1 MRSADP
7 LRRPLSRRRL
17 IQASGLTLAGGSAA
31 LLAACGDDDS
41 AATDE
46 ENDARV
52 LNSVLAFEFAAAS
65 AYKQLL
71 PLLQGPAR
79 AATQQFGKQDLVHA
93 TALTGAI
100 SDIGGTPVK
109 PKTDQQYAQLLGL
122 EDVKTEPAALDF
134 LAELEQWGIFTYI
147 EAVPKIT
154 NHDLRT
160 LAAEVATNDAQHS
173 SVLVGARSGE
183 DPGKQAPQALVTG
196 VKPPVNF

>member
-1 MRSADP
+1 MRSAEP

-17 IQASGLTLAGGSAA
+17 IQASGLALAGGSAA

-65 AYKQLL
+65 AYKQLV
-71 PLLQGPAR
+71 PLLQGPVR
-79 AATQQFGKQDLVHA
+79 AVAQQFGKQDLVHA
-93 TALTGAI
+93 TALSGAV

-109 PKTDQQYAQLLGL
+109 PKTDRQYAQLLGL
-122 EDVKTEPAALDF
+122 DKVKTPSEALAF
-134 LAELEQWGIFTYI
+134 LAELEQWGIYTYL

-160 LAAEVATNDAQHS
+160 VAAEIATNDAQHS
-173 SVLVGARSGE
+173 SVLVGAQSGE
-183 DPGKQAPQALVTG
+183 DPAKQVPEALVTG
-196 VKPPVNF
+196 KKPPVQF